1 MISSIILNSI
11 ILALSFPMFP
21 FDPPENIRKPLV
33 FLSFQECQNGKKEH
47 WENNCA
53 LDNL

>member
-21 FDPPENIRKPLV
+21 FDSPENIRKPWFSYRFKGV
-33 FLSFQECQNGKKEH
+33 KMEKRNIGKTIVP
-47 WENNCA
+47 
-53 LDNL
+53 